1 MKRVQMI
8 LDDWQHDWLADA
20 AAQQQ
25 VSMSSLLRDLL
36 TEAIELRQA
45 ASVEDDP
52 LWGVIGLG
60 EGPDDGVTSSN
71 LNEFLYR
78 TDWRPQQVYKAAESR
93 GAGEGSGDA
102 YAADHR

>member
-8 LDDWQHDWLADA
+8 LEDWQHDWLAESA
-20 AAQQQ
+20 TRQQ

-45 ASVEDDP
+45 ASLGDDP

-60 EGPDDGVTSSN
+60 EGPDDGVSSSN
-71 LNEFLYR
+71 LDEFLYR
-78 TDWRPQQVYKAAESR
+78 TDWRPQQVRKAAESR
-93 GAGEGSGDA
+93 VVEGEEVGD
-102 YAADHR
+102 YVVDHR